1 MKIEVLGVKYN
12 LILNAIQEDYPI
24 LKEADGATDTSIKR
38 ILIAKMEKN
47 FRTLEDL
54 RYYQNKVLRH
64 ELIHAFLY
72 ESGLSVNSEW
82 ASNEEIVDWIAI
94 QFPKLFEIF
103 SKNNIL

>member
-12 LILNAIQEDYPI
+12 LILNDSQEDYPI

-38 ILIAKMEKN
+38 ILIAKMEKD